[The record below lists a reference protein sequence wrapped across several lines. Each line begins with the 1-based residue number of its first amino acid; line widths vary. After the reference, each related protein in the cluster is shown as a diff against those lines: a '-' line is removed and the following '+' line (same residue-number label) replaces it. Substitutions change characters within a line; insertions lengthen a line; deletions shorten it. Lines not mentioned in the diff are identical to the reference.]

1 MVAKSLFDVVVAL
14 FFGAK
19 AKSLSKAS
27 YSLFGHSERHQ
38 GLKIK
43 TSGLSLR

>member
-27 YSLFGHSERHQ
+27 YSERHQ